1 MEVLSSKRT
10 YHCSYC
16 GKQGHKKNSCP
27 NNIDYFDTNI
37 MNKDASKEIREIIT
51 TDATDATDA
60 TNATDA
66 TINEDF
72 TLLKPNPEDKKDRI
86 MKKIVEGIQND
97 ISPSNTDV
105 WLRNKNSLT
114 FHVSTIKEAQNCGI
128 NRDYLNIYLDMIT
141 DMDEINI

>member
-37 MNKDASKEIREIIT
+37 MNKETSKEIREINGT
-51 TDATDATDA
+51 SA
-60 TNATDA
+60 TNATID
-66 TINEDF
+66 EDF
-72 TLLKPNPEDKKDRI
+72 TLLKPNPEDKKERI

-128 NRDYLNIYLDMIT
+128 NRDYLNIFLDMIT

>member
-1 MEVLSSKRT
+1 
-10 YHCSYC
+10 
-16 GKQGHKKNSCP
+16 
-27 NNIDYFDTNI
+27 
-37 MNKDASKEIREIIT
+37 
-51 TDATDATDA
+51 
-60 TNATDA
+60 
-66 TINEDF
+66 
-72 TLLKPNPEDKKDRI
+72 

>member
-1 MEVLSSKRT
+1 MEVISSKRT

-37 MNKDASKEIREIIT
+37 MNKEVREIIT
-51 TDATDATDA
+51 TDATDARDAMDA
-60 TNATDA
+60 TNT

>member
-1 MEVLSSKRT
+1 MLSSKRT

-51 TDATDATDA
+51 SDT
-60 TNATDA
+60 TNATID
-66 TINEDF
+66 EDF
-72 TLLKPNPEDKKDRI
+72 TLLKPNPEDKKERI

>member
-37 MNKDASKEIREIIT
+37 MNKEVREIIT
-51 TDATDATDA
+51 TDATDARDAMDA
-60 TNATDA
+60 TNT

-72 TLLKPNPEDKKDRI
+72 TLLKPNPEDKKERI

>member
-51 TDATDATDA
+51 SDT
-60 TNATDA
+60 TNATID
-66 TINEDF
+66 EDF
-72 TLLKPNPEDKKDRI
+72 TLLKPNPEDKKERI

>member
-1 MEVLSSKRT
+1 MEVISSKRT

-37 MNKDASKEIREIIT
+37 MNKETSKEVREIIT
-51 TDATDATDA
+51 TDAT
-60 TNATDA
+60 NATID
-66 TINEDF
+66 EDF

>member
-1 MEVLSSKRT
+1 MEVISSKRT

-37 MNKDASKEIREIIT
+37 MNKEVREIIT
-51 TDATDATDA
+51 TDATDARDAMDA
-60 TNATDA
+60 TNT

-72 TLLKPNPEDKKDRI
+72 TLLKPNPEDKKERI

>member
-1 MEVLSSKRT
+1 MEVISSKRT

-51 TDATDATDA
+51 SDT
-60 TNATDA
+60 TNATID
-66 TINEDF
+66 EDF
-72 TLLKPNPEDKKDRI
+72 TLLKPNPEDKKERI

>member
-1 MEVLSSKRT
+1 MEVISSKRT

-37 MNKDASKEIREIIT
+37 MNKETSKEIREIIT
-51 TDATDATDA
+51 SDT
-60 TNATDA
+60 TNT
-66 TINEDF
+66 TIDEDF
-72 TLLKPNPEDKKDRI
+72 TLLKPNPEDKKERI
-86 MKKIVEGIQND
+86 MKKIVEGIQNE
-97 ISPSNTDV
+97 ISPTNTDV

-114 FHVSTIKEAQNCGI
+114 FHVSTIKEAQNSGI
-128 NRDYLNIYLDMIT
+128 NGDYLNIYLDMIT

>member
-37 MNKDASKEIREIIT
+37 MNKETSKEIREIIT
-51 TDATDATDA
+51 SDT
-60 TNATDA
+60 TNATID
-66 TINEDF
+66 EDF

>member
-37 MNKDASKEIREIIT
+37 MNKETSKEIREIIT
-51 TDATDATDA
+51 SDT
-60 TNATDA
+60 TNATID
-66 TINEDF
+66 EDF
-72 TLLKPNPEDKKDRI
+72 TLLKPNPEDKKERI

>member
-51 TDATDATDA
+51 SDT
-60 TNATDA
+60 TNATID
-66 TINEDF
+66 EDF